1 MPILV
6 EIPAA
11 PGSSVDL
18 CAIFINSAVDLADFI
33 AVEYAGE
40 TIAPSTRAEV
50 EVRRLANRVRLIR
63 KGSGAVA
70 VLESLQVTFE
80 RCAPEQVAWLRDH
93 VGALV
98 CVRDHVG
105 GKFFG
110 VYTEVPREVA
120 TAYRDRAKVTLSF
133 DQITYSEVT

>member
-6 EIPAA
+6 DIPAA

-18 CAIFINSAVDLADFI
+18 CAIFINSAVELADMV

-40 TIAPSTRAEV
+40 TIAPSTRADV

-63 KGSGAVA
+63 KGTGAVA
-70 VLESLQVTFE
+70 TLESLQVTFE
-80 RCAPEQVAWLRDH
+80 RCTAEQVEWLRGH
-93 VGALV
+93 VGELV

-110 VYTEVPREVA
+110 VYSEVPREVA
-120 TAYRDRAKVTLSF
+120 TAYRDRFSVSLSF
-133 DQITYSEVT
+133 NQVTYSEAV